1 MKLEYHL
8 PFPLLRPYIKL
19 YAWYSVKKEEI
30 MERIKFLPMGYV
42 YLVMNLNGPF
52 VIQRPDISV
61 TRASN
66 ATILVGQQE
75 TFYNLLP
82 HGELVSFSVI
92 FQPTGMKRLLNVPVQ
107 ELRCYG
113 YQAELILKNQ
123 LTPLHEQ
130 LSSAQPN
137 VSKMVEHTDNFFL
150 RLLHTAYS
158 DYPYIDKVL
167 DCIRISQGLTHLKEL
182 THLTNMSGRTFRRRF
197 LEMTGTS
204 CIKYITITR
213 FKHILHALKCNNAS
227 FLNWS
232 KVACSVGYYDQMHF
246 IKSFKMLAG
255 ETPTG
260 YLSRYNNPENILERY
275 FMAAID

>member
-1 MKLEYHL
+1 MKLQYHL
-8 PFPLLRPYIKL
+8 PIPLLRPYIKL
-19 YAWYSVKKEEI
+19 YAYYSINKEEA
-30 MERIKFLPMGYV
+30 MERVKFLPMGYV
-42 YLVMNLNGPF
+42 YLVMNLSDHF
-52 VIQRPDISV
+52 TIQRADINV
-61 TRASN
+61 TVASN

-75 TFYNLLP
+75 TFYNLIP
-82 HGELVSFSVI
+82 HGDLTSFSII

-113 YQAELILKNQ
+113 CPAELILKSQ
-123 LTPLHEQ
+123 LTLLHEQ
-130 LSSAQPN
+130 LSIAQPN
-137 VSKMVEHTDNFFL
+137 VLKMVNHADEFFL

-158 DYPYIDKVL
+158 DYLYIDKVL
-167 DCIRISQGLTHLKEL
+167 DCIRISQGLTHLKDL
-182 THLTNMSGRTFRRRF
+182 TNLTNMSGRTFRRRF
-197 LEMTGTS
+197 LELAGTS

-232 KVACSVGYYDQMHF
+232 KVACNVGYYDQMHF

-260 YLSRYNNPENILERY
+260 YLSRYNNPGNILERY